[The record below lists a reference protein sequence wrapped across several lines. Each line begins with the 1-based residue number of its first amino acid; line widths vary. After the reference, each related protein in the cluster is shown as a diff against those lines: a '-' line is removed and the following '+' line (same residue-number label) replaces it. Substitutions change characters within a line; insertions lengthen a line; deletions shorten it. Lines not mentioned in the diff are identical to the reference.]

1 MSSSKEG
8 KEQEGIETWQHEFE
22 QAISFEDDKVF
33 YPGPESEG
41 EIPGTA
47 RSESK
52 SPSPVRHVTA
62 QSRLSATA
70 TEFTPTYGGFPGEI
84 GASFGAGSFPGPP
97 PPLRAFTMPAGGTVL
112 IAYPEAA
119 DPRPPIPTLMGSNQ
133 TAAYAPQNQVTPFEG
148 FLDPL
153 ELGDCRVALQ
163 FPQSI
168 NSGETLG
175 RSVSLHSLSNFVSGD
190 LEAANPRPPRP
201 TSRGPPPTAA
211 TPSQSQVPQTATT
224 ELSRLRLVRHINRP
238 PSRAPWAGFS
248 PKGIVSSPQSI
259 NPGETLGGPV
269 PPLSLSDPT
278 SLPLGSVEDFPL
290 LASSTPGAHHTPATD
305 P

>member
-1 MSSSKEG
+1 MSSSEEG
-8 KEQEGIETWQHEFE
+8 KEQEGRETWQHEFE
-22 QAISFEDDKVF
+22 QAISFEDDNVF

-41 EIPGTA
+41 ELPGTA

-70 TEFTPTYGGFPGEI
+70 TEFTPAMTCGGFPGEI

-119 DPRPPIPTLMGSNQ
+119 DPRPPIPTSMGFHHP
-133 TAAYAPQNQVTPFEG
+133 PQSQVTRFEG
-148 FLDPL
+148 LLRELD
-153 ELGDCRVALQ
+153 LGDSRVALQ

-175 RSVSLHSLSNFVSGD
+175 RSVSLHSLSNLVSGD
-190 LEAANPRPPRP
+190 LEPANPRPPSP

-224 ELSRLRLVRHINRP
+224 ELSRLRLVKRP
-238 PSRAPWAGFS
+238 PRPSPRAPWADAS
-248 PKGIVSSPQSI
+248 IVSSPQSI
-259 NPGETLGGPV
+259 NPGETVGHPV
-269 PPLSLSDPT
+269 SPLSLPDPA
-278 SLPLGSVEDFPL
+278 SLPLGSVEHFPP
-290 LASSTPGAHHTPATD
+290 LASSAAEAHHTPTTE